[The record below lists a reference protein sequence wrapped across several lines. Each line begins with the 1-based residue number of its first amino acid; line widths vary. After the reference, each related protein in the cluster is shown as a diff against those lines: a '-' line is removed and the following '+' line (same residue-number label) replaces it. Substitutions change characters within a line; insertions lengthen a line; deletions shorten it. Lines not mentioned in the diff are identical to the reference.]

1 MSSKEQEKKYTI
13 DDLSELTGYSR
24 RTIRYYIQ
32 EGLLD
37 APAGRGK
44 GGFYFDSHLSQLQL
58 IKQLQ
63 GRGMSLS
70 AIFKYMER
78 DQEPREQFNNEYIK
92 PDWNPKMSEERF
104 PAVKQRANMMK
115 RKMDKISGEEM
126 LQIDKKILY
135 NKSFI
140 PDRQFY
146 ALPPQSPRD
155 VWVRYEVT
163 PGLEINIRRDVEE
176 NQKRKIDDIIRIAR
190 EILGKDLR

>member
-58 IKQLQ
+58 IRQLQ

-78 DQEPREQFNNEYIK
+78 DQKPREQFNNEYIK
-92 PDWNPKMSEERF
+92 LDWNPKISEERF
-104 PAVKQRANMMK
+104 PAAKQRANMMK

-135 NKSFI
+135 NKSVI